1 MAADLGRRLGPGAVR
16 TDPATR
22 RLASRDH
29 SWLSPILTEDLP
41 DTPADLV
48 VRPVDTAGVV
58 AALDAAARHRV
69 PVTPRGKGT
78 GNYGQAVPLHGGAVL
93 DLAGCERIV
102 DIAPDARGGGVAHVG
117 AGVTFRRLEAAAAPH
132 GLEVAV
138 MPSTTNSTVG
148 GFLSGGNQGVGSIEH
163 GSIWD
168 GTTLATRVV
177 PCAAGPEPFWVEG
190 PDALTAHL
198 HTYGTAGV
206 LAEVRVRLAPL
217 RARTA
222 VYATFA
228 HFADATAAGRTL
240 MDLDPPPRAVAVDDP
255 AIVAALPPNPGL
267 SPDRVVLR
275 LAVTPDTVER
285 VRRTVADHG
294 GDVTAVDDE
303 ALPALVTSVYNHA
316 LLRARRLDPAVCSL
330 QVRGPAIVERED
342 AVRAALP
349 ETRLHL
355 DGNAPRRHGKG
366 WSGLLLS
373 RWVDRPTLQRGIDDL
388 RALGVQVISPH
399 TCVLG
404 GHGDDGRLD
413 AIRAAAARIDR
424 HGLLN
429 PGKLPPAPV
438 PEAAA

>member
-1 MAADLGRRLGPGAVR
+1 MDFRARQVALDHLFGPALRPYHGVVELQILFEREAGGSDRMVGAQQARERVLPADTIGTERRDAQRPLGR
-16 TDPATR
+16 
-22 RLASRDH
+22 H
-29 SWLSPILTEDLP
+29 LS
-41 DTPADLV
+41 
-48 VRPVDTAGVV
+48 
-58 AALDAAARHRV
+58 AAHHDCHLYRS
-69 PVTPRGKGT
+69 
-78 GNYGQAVPLHGGAVL
+78 Y
-93 DLAGCERIV
+93 
-102 DIAPDARGGGVAHVG
+102 
-117 AGVTFRRLEAAAAPH
+117 H
-132 GLEVAV
+132 GLE
-138 MPSTTNSTVG
+138 
-148 GFLSGGNQGVGSIEH
+148 GGNQSLSE
-163 GSIWD
+163 
-168 GTTLATRVV
+168 
-177 PCAAGPEPFWVEG
+177 
-190 PDALTAHL
+190 
-198 HTYGTAGV
+198 
-206 LAEVRVRLAPL
+206 AELQAIL
-217 RARTA
+217 N
-222 VYATFA
+222 
-228 HFADATAAGRTL
+228 
-240 MDLDPPPRAVAVDDP
+240 LDPPPRAVAVDDP
-255 AIVAALPPNPGL
+255 AIVAALPPHPGL
-267 SPDRVVLR
+267 SPDRVALR